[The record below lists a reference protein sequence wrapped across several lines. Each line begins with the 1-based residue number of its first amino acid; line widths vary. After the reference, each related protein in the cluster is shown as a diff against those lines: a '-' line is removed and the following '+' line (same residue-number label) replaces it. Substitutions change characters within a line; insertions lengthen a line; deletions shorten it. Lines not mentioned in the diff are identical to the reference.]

1 MPTATGR
8 EMGTVALHEGERE
21 RVGVGEERKRESGNE
36 PPTRAQLVSTKLEA
50 TEIRNDIIR
59 AHVCECVPV
68 CARVCLCV
76 CVCLRLCGVCG
87 WLATAT

>member
-1 MPTATGR
+1 M
-8 EMGTVALHEGERE
+8 EKSEEERE
-21 RVGVGEERKRESGNE
+21 EESGNE
-36 PPTRAQLVSTKLEA
+36 PPTRAQLVPTKLEA

-68 CARVCLCV
+68 LVCECV
-76 CVCLRLCGVCG
+76 SVCGVCG